1 MWILYLYLSSTGFG
15 EVSFLVGAVMFLVAS
30 SISGYIVL
38 SDIWEDRQKQID
50 RLSHIVKETLHE
62 LNLPTATIK
71 ANVTMLYK
79 TSIDTKMSRRIERIE
94 KSTDRLHR
102 LYQELSYTLKSE
114 VAPVEREEFDI
125 SELLADRVELARE
138 LGRHHIVL
146 DTTPMQVILDKIG
159 LEQAIDNIIENAM
172 KYSDADSTISIKLHD
187 KIVSIEDSG
196 IGMDET
202 ELLRIYERYYQG
214 DESMSGEGIGLALVK
229 RYCDRYGLEISIQ
242 STPHKG
248 TKVMIDLSK

>member
-1 MWILYLYLSSTGFG
+1 M
-15 EVSFLVGAVMFLVAS
+15 VGAVMFLVAS

-114 VAPVEREEFDI
+114 VAPVDREEFDI

-146 DTTPMQVILDKIG
+146 DTTPMLVTLDKIG
-159 LEQAIDNIIENAM
+159 LEQILDNIISNAM
-172 KYSDADSTISIKLHD
+172 KYSSADATIYVSLRD
-187 KIVSIEDSG
+187 GMLSIEDSG

-202 ELLRIYERYYQG
+202 ELLRIYERYYQS
-214 DESMSGEGIGLALVK
+214 DDRMSGEGIGLSLVK
-229 RYCDRYGLEISIQ
+229 RYCDRYGLDISIH
-242 STPHKG
+242 STLGKG
-248 TKVMIDLSK
+248 TKVVIDLSK

>member
-1 MWILYLYLSSTGFG
+1 M
-15 EVSFLVGAVMFLVAS
+15 SFLVGAGMFLAGS

-38 SDIWEDRQKQID
+38 SDILDERQSQSD
-50 RLSHIVKETLHE
+50 RLTHIVKETLHE
-62 LNLPTATIK
+62 LNIPVATIK
-71 ANVTMLYK
+71 ANTTMLK
-79 TSIDTKMSRRIERIE
+79 KNSIDKKMNQRVERID
-94 KSTDRLHR
+94 KATDRLHR
-102 LYQELSYTLKSE
+102 LYQELSYSLRSE
-114 VAPVEREEFDI
+114 VTPIHSQEFDI
-125 SELLADRVELARE
+125 SELLLERVELARE
-138 LGRHHIVL
+138 LGRHHIVV
-146 DTTPMQVILDKIG
+146 DTTPMLVTLDKIG

-248 TKVMIDLSK
+248 TKVMIDLS